1 MLHNL
6 KGTVLQFLK
15 SSLEKSATTTDAS
28 TCHCLDSMCLSFA
41 SMCPALS
48 VQPVPTTFE
57 SPSLPRACSPLCWP
71 PAPQPGQW
79 LPCLISCLQM
89 CRALCSGQLSE
100 GGGSCHLSLVLAEQ
114 MHHGR
119 IIYAHLSHDLPEAHQ
134 LGRLPLGLTRQTL
147 SIEFLPC

>member
-15 SSLEKSATTTDAS
+15 PSLEKSATTTDGQHMPLS
-28 TCHCLDSMCLSFA
+28 GQHLFFFCLYVPSL
-41 SMCPALS
+41 
-48 VQPVPTTFE
+48 VPTTFE

-119 IIYAHLSHDLPEAHQ
+119 IIYAHLSHDLPKAHQ